1 MMEKVEMAKVM
12 KRSVTSLVAS
22 LALIMG
28 VASAPGLPIA
38 GMAAAFAQDDDQPRR
53 SSSPSLSPTVAKGV
67 QEAIQITTPEGREPN
82 KADYQ
87 QALSKLNSLI
97 SQRGDRLQ
105 GYDKAIVYQVRGQFK
120 IELEDNP
127 GALRDFQTAI
137 DTRALP
143 PASENG
149 LRYAVA
155 QLHFSLENYDQAISG
170 LNQWIQLTQNEGK
183 APPANA
189 YYLLGL
195 AYVAKEDYRRARQP
209 MERALQLKKQTGEQD
224 KNYYNVLNLIY
235 SELNDNKKRAS
246 LLEEMINIW
255 PDDAAY
261 WKQLAGAYAVDNQDR
276 QAFSVLEVAY
286 RAGLLSKED
295 EVIQLIQ
302 YYSFFENAYR
312 GAVLLEREMAAGTVR
327 RNEQNLILLSQLWDQ
342 SREAKKAIPILREA
356 AESTGKGELFFRLGR
371 VLVADEQ
378 FVDAETALQRAIRS
392 GQLKQNDLADAYM
405 LLGNA
410 RFARAGPDDVAQRNR
425 AREAFVSATRYPK
438 TRRDAQRWV
447 GYIDEVNKV
456 QRLQDEREKLEQKLL
471 CDQALERL
479 ADAKRVIELRGG
491 SLEQDL
497 SQGTKDDLRGCG
509 YDINGDPLPGS
520 QREADA
526 AAAEA
531 GTEENQTE
539 GDE

>member
-1 MMEKVEMAKVM
+1 MAKVI

-22 LALIMG
+22 LALIAG
-28 VASAPGLPIA
+28 VASMPGVPLV
-38 GMAAAFAQDDDQPRR
+38 GAATAIAQDDDQPRR
-53 SSSPSLSPTVAKGV
+53 SSSPSLTPTVAKGV

-82 KADYQ
+82 KADFQ
-87 QALSKLNSLI
+87 QGVSKLNALI
-97 SQRGDRLQ
+97 AQRGDRLK
-105 GYDKAIVYQVRGQFK
+105 GYDKAVVYQVRGQFK
-120 IELEDNP
+120 LELEDNV

-137 DTRALP
+137 DTRSLTP
-143 PASENG
+143 ESENG

-170 LNQWIQLTQNEGK
+170 LNQWIQITQNEGK

-209 MERALQLKKQTGEQD
+209 MERALQLKKQTGETD

-286 RAGLLSKED
+286 RAGLLSKE
-295 EVIQLIQ
+295 EEIIQLIQ

-327 RNEQNLILLSQLWDQ
+327 KTENNLILLSQLWDQ
-342 SREAKKAIPILREA
+342 SRESKKAIPILREA

-378 FVDAETALQRAIRS
+378 FVDAEAALLRAIRS
-392 GQLKQNDLADAYM
+392 GQLRQKDLADAYM

-410 RFARAGPDDVAQRNR
+410 RFSRAGPDDVAQRNR
-425 AREAFVSATRYPK
+425 AREAYVSATRFPK
-438 TRRDAQRWV
+438 TRRDANVWV
-447 GYIDEVNKV
+447 KYIDEINRV
-456 QRLQDEREKLEQKLL
+456 QRLQVEREKQEQELL
-471 CDQALERL
+471 CNQALERL

-497 SQGTKDDLRGCG
+497 SQGTKDDLARCG

-520 QREADA
+520 EREAEAQA
-526 AAAEA
+526 ASEAESA
-531 GTEENQTE
+531 EDSQTE
-539 GDE
+539 GEE